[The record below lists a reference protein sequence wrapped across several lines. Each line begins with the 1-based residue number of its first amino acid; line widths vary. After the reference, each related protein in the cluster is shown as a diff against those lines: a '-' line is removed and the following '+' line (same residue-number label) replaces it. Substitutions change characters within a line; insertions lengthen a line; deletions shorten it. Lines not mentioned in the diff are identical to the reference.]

1 MIIDQKNFQPLL
13 YKSADKRKMMKFKI
27 LVPILWKSKKSF
39 FWDQITIE
47 KCFSTL
53 FPFTKLR
60 ISILYSFLGVF
71 SKNHI
76 FFKNMIF
83 CKKIVYKSCTD
94 PWQDKNSFLNLP
106 INDSQL
112 SLHVSIILRSLE
124 DFLCSQSITIWP
136 QTKFNTHLD
145 QTEIWDPSLSNLK
158 FSTQDPTYFLQILY
172 DSFLRLNFM

>member
-1 MIIDQKNFQPLL
+1 MLL
-13 YKSADKRKMMKFKI
+13 HSFNSWDKLEMMEKRVQVHI
-27 LVPILWKSKKSF
+27 YYINWTLDLTSWLTSF
-39 FWDQITIE
+39 FVWHFMTDFE
-47 KCFSTL
+47 EDFEV
-53 FPFTKLR
+53 R
-60 ISILYSFLGVF
+60 
-71 SKNHI
+71 
-76 FFKNMIF
+76 KNMIF

-136 QTKFNTHLD
+136 QTKFNSHLD
-145 QTEIWDPSLSNLK
+145 QIGLWDPSPSNLK

>member
-1 MIIDQKNFQPLL
+1 MKVQK
-13 YKSADKRKMMKFKI
+13 
-27 LVPILWKSKKSF
+27 
-39 FWDQITIE
+39 
-47 KCFSTL
+47 
-53 FPFTKLR
+53 KL
-60 ISILYSFLGVF
+60 FLGPDNHWEVF
-71 SKNHI
+71 FHFIPIHEAQNIDSVFIFRSIFQKSH

-83 CKKIVYKSCTD
+83 CMKIVYKSCTD
-94 PWQDKNSFLNLP
+94 PWQDKISFLNLP

-112 SLHVSIILRSLE
+112 SLHVSITLRSLE

-145 QTEIWDPSLSNLK
+145 QTGIWDPSPSNLK